1 MDRERFTALWVRSLN
16 TGTAGDSDEVFGK
29 VLAHY
34 SESHRRYHTPQHIEH
49 CLRQFD
55 HAVAHVKEQDTVEM
69 AIWFHDIIY
78 DIPPTQNELKSAQL
92 FRSITKDRI
101 DPTLCQNVY
110 DMILIT
116 MHKVTP
122 TRNDEKLLVD
132 VDLSSFAL
140 PWEEFKKDSENV
152 REEFSNKSDQDFYS
166 AHIKFMQS
174 LLDRPSFFSSDFFR
188 EKFEA
193 NARENV
199 QRLIE
204 ELHCAGFS

>member
-1 MDRERFTALWVRSLN
+1 MDRDRFTALWVRSLN
-16 TGTAGDSDEVFGK
+16 PGTADDVDEVFSK

-34 SESHRRYHTPQHIEH
+34 SESHRRYHTPQHIVH

-55 HAVAHVKEQDTVEM
+55 LALAQVEQQDAVEM

-78 DIPPTQNELKSAQL
+78 NIPPTQNELKSAEL

-101 DPTLCQNVY
+101 DPTLGQNVY

-140 PWEEFKKDSENV
+140 PWEKFKKDSENV
-152 REEFSNKSDQDFYS
+152 RQEFSDKSDRDFYS
-166 AHIKFMQS
+166 AHMKFMQS
-174 LLDRPSFFSSDFFR
+174 LLDRPSFFSSDFFQ
-188 EKFEA
+188 EKCEA

>member
-1 MDRERFTALWVRSLN
+1 
-16 TGTAGDSDEVFGK
+16 
-29 VLAHY
+29 
-34 SESHRRYHTPQHIEH
+34 
-49 CLRQFD
+49 
-55 HAVAHVKEQDTVEM
+55 M

-78 DIPPTQNELKSAQL
+78 DIPPTQNELKSAEL
-92 FRSITKDRI
+92 FRSITTDRI
-101 DPTLCQNVY
+101 DPALGQNVY

-152 REEFSNKSDQDFYS
+152 RQEFSDKSDRDFYS
-166 AHIKFMQS
+166 AHMKFMQS

-188 EKFEA
+188 KKCEA